1 LNRLTA
7 AEVCTILKE
16 CATTKV
22 SKITFGDLCVEFG
35 TSIEKSQQTLPA
47 LTQEQHDKLNDAQVQ
62 SDARGLRQQEI
73 DELILTD
80 PELYEELLQKGEL
93 NVDR

>member
-1 LNRLTA
+1 M
-7 AEVCTILKE
+7 
-16 CATTKV
+16 
-22 SKITFGDLCVEFG
+22 EFG